1 MRKIVFLIS
10 FFVSF
15 STNAQSIASVDY
27 GGSYYSNDLG
37 QFFSSDIVQTS
48 KLSFQNKIVLK
59 VGFLNNRLLSLIANG
74 QNNGTSA
81 DIPIIIFPNPAT
93 NNINFFVSNTH
104 EVKEVHIY
112 ASSGK
117 LVSKSGTQKTINIA
131 HLAKGFYVLRIY
143 FTDNRT
149 TSAKFLK
156 Q

>member
-1 MRKIVFLIS
+1 MKKLIFLFS
-10 FFVSF
+10 FF
-15 STNAQSIASVDY
+15 STLSSIGQSIASIDY
-27 GGSYYSNDLG
+27 GGSYYSNERG
-37 QFFSSDIVQTS
+37 QFFSSDIVQTP
-48 KLSFQNKIVLK
+48 KLNIENKVVLK
-59 VGFLNNRLLSLIANG
+59 VGFLNNRLLSLLANS

-131 HLAKGFYVLRIY
+131 HLAKGFYVLKIY
-143 FTDNRT
+143 FTDNRI